1 MEKLYRMM
9 GVMASVLIG
18 GLLFGLL
25 CNAGAEQWEAKRS
38 RIEEQPL
45 LIHETRGNWYLK
57 QKYYKEARAVYEQI
71 RVELTA
77 SETSEAQFRK
87 AVELHQA
94 NLAKFYMDIG
104 FAQGEVDGML
114 RQIEQQMKDLRER
127 TGQLN
132 EAERKLITDIELK
145 KKSLEL
151 LKKEFST
158 VDALSEAL
166 STAMQTMEGKIQE
179 AHNLEQRS
187 WETVQ
192 AIAAEIND
200 RKAEQMKLEVETNLK
215 NLQNIKQYLSGDL
228 LSFLQRKIQE
238 NETHI
243 GTIRDKAE
251 DLRTRG
257 VELSKKVDERKTAA
271 LKKDQAPT
279 QCKLPEPPAEKPG
292 FFTRAWRSFVGGIK
306 SFGTWFLDLF
316 GSSKPEQK
324 PVKAVSHQQS
334 KA

>member
-1 MEKLYRMM
+1 MEKLYRMRYGM
-9 GVMASVLIG
+9 VSFFVG
-18 GLLFGLL
+18 GLLFGLM
-25 CNAGAEQWEAKRS
+25 CNAGAEQWEARKS

-71 RVELTA
+71 RVELTG
-77 SETSEAQFRK
+77 SETAESQFRK
-87 AVELHQA
+87 AVEQHQA
-94 NLAKFYMDIG
+94 NLARFYMDIG

-132 EAERKLITDIELK
+132 EAERKLISDVELK
-145 KKSLEL
+145 KKTLEL
-151 LKKEFST
+151 LKKEFTT
-158 VDALSEAL
+158 VDALTEAL
-166 STAMQTMEGKIQE
+166 STTMQTMEGKIQE

-243 GTIRDKAE
+243 GTIKDKAE
-251 DLRTRG
+251 DLRARG
-257 VELSKKVDERKTAA
+257 VELSKKVDEQKSVA
-271 LKKDQAPT
+271 LKKDQAAP
-279 QCKLPEPPAEKPG
+279 QCKLPVLPVEKPG
-292 FFTRAWRSFVGGIK
+292 FFTRTWRSFVGGIK
-306 SFGTWFLDLF
+306 SIGTWFADLF
-316 GSSKPEQK
+316 GASKPEQK
-324 PVKAVSHQQS
+324 QVKAISHQQS